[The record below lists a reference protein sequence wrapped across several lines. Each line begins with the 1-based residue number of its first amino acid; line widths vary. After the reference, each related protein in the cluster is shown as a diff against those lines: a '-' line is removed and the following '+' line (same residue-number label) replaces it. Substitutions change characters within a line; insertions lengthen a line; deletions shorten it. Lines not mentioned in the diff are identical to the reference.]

1 MPAPMH
7 GPMRPGVFRFK
18 LGNFEVATLLDGKSV
33 RDKLHPN
40 FGGNAS
46 ADEVHALARANNI
59 DTDRFEHCY
68 TPVLVNTGRELVL
81 FDTGNGNLARDIEA
95 MRGRLPPGE
104 LVQRLSEAGYKPEDI
119 DVVVTTH
126 GHPDHIG
133 GLVDQGKP
141 VYPNARYVF
150 GAAEFDFWKKGENVR
165 EARKGNRELFVKR
178 CVPLAE
184 QSTFVKPGDD
194 VVTGITALDAAGH
207 SPGLLAFHIQSEG
220 KRFVIAA
227 DAVTHY
233 VMAIQRPDWYF
244 DMDDVKDQAVATR
257 KRILDML
264 AADRVMMTAFHMPFP
279 GVGWIERSGAAGGG
293 YRYVPHRYQFNL

>member
-7 GPMRPGVFRFK
+7 GPLQPGVFRFK
-18 LGNFEVATLLDGKSV
+18 LGGFQIATLLDGKSV

-46 ADEVHALARANNI
+46 DEEVHALARANNI
-59 DTDRFEHCY
+59 DTERFEHCY
-68 TPVLVNTGRELVL
+68 TPVLVNTGKELVL

-104 LVQRLSEAGYKPEDI
+104 LLQRLSEAGYRPEDI

-133 GLVDQGKP
+133 GLIDQGRP
-141 VYPNARYVF
+141 VFPNARLVF
-150 GAAEFDFWKKGENVR
+150 GAAEFDFWKRGENVR

-178 CVPLAE
+178 IVPHVERA
-184 QSTFVKPGDD
+184 TFIKPGDD
-194 VVTGITALDAAGH
+194 VVTGITAVDAFGH

-220 KRFVIAA
+220 KRFMIVA
-227 DAVTHY
+227 DTVTQY

-264 AADRVMMTAFHMPFP
+264 ATDRVMMTGYHMPFP
-279 GVGWIERSGAAGGG
+279 GVGWIERAGGS
-293 YRYVPHRYQFNL
+293 YRYVAHSYQLNL

>member
-293 YRYVPHRYQFNL
+293 YRYVPHSYQLNL